1 MIRAVT
7 YRHSGNP
14 AEVLEVTKVDTPPA
28 PGPGQIL
35 MQVTAFPLHPGDL
48 QAVQGAH
55 PSPGEPVAVGIE
67 ATGTVLDV
75 GVGVTTVSPGTR
87 VTVFPHP
94 GAWRDTILVDAQFA
108 VAVPDALSDD
118 VAAQMLVNPI
128 TVLMLRRA
136 AQQHFSTG
144 FDGVVLNNAAASSVG
159 RLFTAGSKH
168 HEIATISIVRSDER
182 AEQLRDRTPGVPVVS
197 TASPDWV
204 EQVRDAAA
212 GRPIPVALDPIGGA
226 IAADLLSLLSPGGT
240 LISYG
245 VMAPEQ
251 IPLHAS
257 TLLGADLGI
266 RGLSIGRWLG
276 AVSAEQR
283 ASDVASALAMA
294 QGMAPLFAPAAIYP
308 MEQISE
314 AAAHVSRPGRV
325 GVVLV
330 TP

>member
-7 YRHSGNP
+7 YRRSGIP

-35 MQVTAFPLHPGDL
+35 IQVTAFPLHPGDL
-48 QAVQGAH
+48 QAVLAAH
-55 PSPGEPVAVGIE
+55 PSPGEAVAVGVE
-67 ATGTVLDV
+67 ATGTVLEV
-75 GVGVTTVSPGTR
+75 GAGVTTLTPGTR

-94 GAWRDTILVDAQFA
+94 GAWQETILVDAERA
-108 VAVPDALSDD
+108 VVVPDALSDD

-144 FDGVVLNNAAASSVG
+144 FDGVILNNAAASSVG

-168 HEIATISIVRSDER
+168 HEIATISIVRSEER
-182 AEQLRDRTPGVPVVS
+182 ARQLRESTPTVPVVS
-197 TASPDWV
+197 TASPAWV
-204 EQVRDAAA
+204 DQVREAAA

-226 IAADLLSLLSPGGT
+226 NAADLLSLLSPDGT

-245 VMAPEQ
+245 VMVPEN

-257 TLLGADLGI
+257 TLLGGDLGI
-266 RGLSIGRWLG
+266 RGLSIGRWLSS
-276 AVSAEQR
+276 VSAEQR
-283 ASDVASALAMA
+283 VSDVASALAMA
-294 QGMAPLFAPAAIYP
+294 QGMAPLFTPAATYP
-308 MEQISE
+308 MDHISE
-314 AAAHVSRPGRV
+314 AIAHVSRPGRV
-325 GVVLV
+325 GTVLV

>member
-7 YRHSGNP
+7 YRHPGI
-14 AEVLEVTKVDTPPA
+14 AADVLEVTKVDGPSA

-35 MQVTAFPLHPGDL
+35 VQVTAFPIHPGDL
-48 QAVQGAH
+48 QAVQAAH
-55 PSPGEPVAVGIE
+55 PAPGEAVAVGVE
-67 ATGTVLDV
+67 ATGVVRDV
-75 GVGVTTVSPGTR
+75 GAGVTAVSPGTR

-94 GAWRDTILVDAQFA
+94 GAWQDTILVAAELA
-108 VAVPDALSDD
+108 VPVPDALSDE

-144 FDGVVLNNAAASSVG
+144 FDGVLLNNAAASSVG

-182 AEQLRDRTPGVPVVS
+182 AAQLRESTPAIPVVS

-204 EQVRDAAA
+204 QQVRNAAA
-212 GRPIPVALDPIGGA
+212 GRPIPVALDPIGGTV
-226 IAADLLSLLSPGGT
+226 AADLLSLLSPGGT
-240 LISYG
+240 LVTYG
-245 VMAPEQ
+245 LMAAEN

-257 TLLGADLGI
+257 TLLGSDLGI

-294 QGMAPLFAPAAIYP
+294 QGMPQLFAPAATYP
-308 MEQISE
+308 LEQITE
-314 AAAHVSRPGRV
+314 AVAHVSQPGRV
-325 GVVLV
+325 GTVLV
-330 TP
+330 TL